1 MYRFATTALVA
12 VALAMG
18 AQQACAAPADDG
30 TVSVPVRYSDLDL
43 QHAAGARSMLDRLT
57 AAAQT
62 ACGPQPAIV
71 ELSRRSAYDNC
82 VRQSV
87 SRGVRT
93 LNAPLVSAAF
103 ADESGASQSL
113 TTAAR

>member
-1 MYRFATTALVA
+1 MHRFATTALFA

-30 TVSVPVRYSDLDL
+30 TVSVRVRYSDLDL
-43 QHAAGARSMLDRLT
+43 QHAAGARSMLERMT

-71 ELSRRSAYDNC
+71 ELSRLSAYDDC
-82 VRQSV
+82 VKQSL

-93 LNAPLVSAAF
+93 LDAPLVSAAY
-103 ADESGASQSL
+103 AGASRSI